1 MPGLHAEFDA
11 VMATLGATA
20 VIAGLDQCAVGS
32 VAAWAHGRGDRL
44 HIGAGFRVD
53 PAGQPR
59 HPIRGLLPQCQAT
72 PAGTVF
78 FVEIPV
84 WVEDLIDTAGDGFD
98 DLGIVLG
105 GFAHEAALHLVAIC
119 DRHTRRQQVD
129 GPADHPQMILTDFT
143 GLHRGGDMRQ
153 RRRQG
158 WAGQLAAR
166 SDARGHLHP
175 AFDLSGRDTQPP
187 GQAVHHRRHH
197 RGLIGR
203 IGDLTEHPIHQPAVA
218 ALLGLELLGHLR
230 PELVAHLIT
239 GPAADLG
246 VSGLHLIGQRAKP
259 LTRRLPSH
267 ESSHTPTLS
276 TTTAKQDSPNPTLT
290 ESADEVRTVDNSR
303 ERPGFVGGRC

>member
-1 MPGLHAEFDA
+1 
-11 VMATLGATA
+11 MATLGATA

-32 VAAWAHGRGDRL
+32 VAAWAHGCGDRL

-59 HPIRGLLPQCQAT
+59 HPIRTLLPQCQAP

-153 RRRQG
+153 RRRQR
-158 WAGQLAAR
+158 WAGQLPSR

-187 GQAVHHRRHH
+187 GQVVHHRRHH
-197 RGLIGR
+197 HGLIGR
-203 IGDLTEHPIHQPAVA
+203 IGDLTEHPIHQPRGWCAPGSRAV
-218 ALLGLELLGHLR
+218 R
-230 PELVAHLIT
+230 PSPPGTRCPPHHWT
-239 GPAADLG
+239 GSASRRKRTPPDRTPRETARAPPAQSRIQPYPNAI
-246 VSGLHLIGQRAKP
+246 HH
-259 LTRRLPSH
+259 RRQTSQPKSDPH
-267 ESSHTPTLS
+267 
-276 TTTAKQDSPNPTLT
+276 
-290 ESADEVRTVDNSR
+290 RIC
-303 ERPGFVGGRC
+303 G